1 MSQLSLT
8 TAQQL
13 MSILLRVLTTGLEKG
28 ETSPLARLVDLVA
41 VGRVE
46 HGDGEQVLDQV
57 ELKLK
62 QAMRQR
68 AAEEHWNIFS
78 SPW

>member
-1 MSQLSLT
+1 MSQLSLPT
-8 TAQQL
+8 VQQL
-13 MSILLRVLTTGLEKG
+13 MSKSLSSLTTVVERA

-62 QAMRQR
+62 QALR
-68 AAEEHWNIFS
+68 
-78 SPW
+78 